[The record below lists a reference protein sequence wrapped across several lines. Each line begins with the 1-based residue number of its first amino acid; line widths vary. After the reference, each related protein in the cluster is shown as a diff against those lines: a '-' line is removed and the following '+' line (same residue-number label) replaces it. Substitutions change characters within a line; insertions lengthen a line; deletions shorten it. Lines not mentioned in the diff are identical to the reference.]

1 LKHFSHCAHDLKHF
15 SHCAHEEISSL
26 RGGPAAPNFGTGQV
40 ASAIKGRVVQA
51 VAEEVA
57 PEVAA
62 EARVNV
68 LWVVVVR
75 AAAVDD
81 VCNLHGRFVAR
92 ICLGVVLHRE
102 AAMVAV
108 ERAEA
113 ATEWRAGAAMV
124 EVEGSATVDGYIS
137 IATIRDVLATSD
149 SAIVVRAS
157 ASPASRL

>member
-1 LKHFSHCAHDLKHF
+1 MSA
-15 SHCAHEEISSL
+15 ISMGASSP
-26 RGGPAAPNFGTGQV
+26 GS
-40 ASAIKGRVVQA
+40 ASAWSSIG
-51 VAEEVA
+51 
-57 PEVAA
+57 
-62 EARVNV
+62 
-68 LWVVVVR
+68 
-75 AAAVDD
+75 
-81 VCNLHGRFVAR
+81 
-92 ICLGVVLHRE
+92 E

>member
-1 LKHFSHCAHDLKHF
+1 
-15 SHCAHEEISSL
+15 L

-92 ICLGVVLHRE
+92 ICLGVVLHRGGGDGGGGE
-102 AAMVAV
+102 G
-108 ERAEA
+108 R
-113 ATEWRAGAAMV
+113 GGDG
-124 EVEGSATVDGYIS
+124 VEGGGGDGGGGGIGDGGW
-137 IATIRDVLATSD
+137 IHFHSD
-149 SAIVVRAS
+149 HQGRA
-157 ASPASRL
+157 RHLG